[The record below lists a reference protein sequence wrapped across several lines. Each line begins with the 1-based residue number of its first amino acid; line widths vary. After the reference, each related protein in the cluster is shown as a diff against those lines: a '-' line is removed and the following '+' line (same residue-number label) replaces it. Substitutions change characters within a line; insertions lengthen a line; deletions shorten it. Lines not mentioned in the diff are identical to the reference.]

1 MLTTTTFTSP
11 LGIILLQADAQALL
25 SARLRPAGNYMPPIP
40 ETAELSDV
48 QTEAVRWLT
57 AYFAHQP
64 LPPMPPLQPGGTAY
78 EQRVWT
84 ALRTIPYGQTLTY
97 GELSRRLIPASSPRA
112 VGQAVGRNPLFLFIP
127 CHRVVAAH
135 HLGGFAYGQ
144 AAKQWLLDWEKNLQ
158 KQLRGVL

>member
-11 LGIILLQADAQALL
+11 LGIILLQADAQSLL

-48 QTEAVRWLT
+48 LVVAVRWLT

-84 ALRTIPYGQTLTY
+84 ALCNIPYGQTLTY

-144 AAKQWLLDWEKNLQ
+144 AAKQWLLDWEKDLQ
-158 KQLRGVL
+158 

>member
-1 MLTTTTFTSP
+1 MP
-11 LGIILLQADAQALL
+11 L
-25 SARLRPAGNYMPPIP
+25 
-40 ETAELSDV
+40 
-48 QTEAVRWLT
+48 
-57 AYFAHQP
+57 
-64 LPPMPPLQPGGTAY
+64 LQPGGTAY

-144 AAKQWLLDWEKNLQ
+144 AAKQWLLDWEKE
-158 KQLRGVL
+158 

>member
-25 SARLRPAGNYMPPIP
+25 SARLRPAGNYMPHIP

-48 QTEAVRWLT
+48 LTEAVRWLT
-57 AYFAHQP
+57 AYFAHQL

-84 ALRTIPYGQTLTY
+84 ALRNIPYGQTLTY

-158 KQLRGVL
+158 

>member
-40 ETAELSDV
+40 ETAEVSDV
-48 QTEAVRWLT
+48 LTVAVRWLT

-84 ALRTIPYGQTLTY
+84 ALRNIPYGQTLTY

-112 VGQAVGRNPLFLFIP
+112 VGQAVGRNPLFLLIP

-158 KQLRGVL
+158 

>member
-25 SARLRPAGNYMPPIP
+25 SAQLTPAGSNTLQGS
-40 ETAELSDV
+40 ETTELSDV
-48 QTEAVRWLT
+48 LVEAVRWLT

-84 ALRTIPYGQTLTY
+84 ALRTIPYGQALTY

-144 AAKQWLLDWEKNLQ
+144 AAKQWLLDWEKE
-158 KQLRGVL
+158 

>member
-25 SARLRPAGNYMPPIP
+25 SAQLTPAGSNTLQGS

-48 QTEAVRWLT
+48 LVEAVRWLT

-64 LPPMPPLQPGGTAY
+64 LPPMPLLQPGGTAY

-144 AAKQWLLDWEKNLQ
+144 AAKQWLLDWEKE
-158 KQLRGVL
+158 

>member
-11 LGIILLQADAQALL
+11 IGIILLQADAQALL
-25 SARLRPAGNYMPPIP
+25 SARLRPDGSDTLPVPKTAGQ
-40 ETAELSDV
+40 SDV
-48 QTEAVRWLT
+48 IVEAVRWLT

-64 LPPMPPLQPGGTAY
+64 LPPMPPLQPGGTVY

-84 ALRTIPYGQTLTY
+84 ALRNIPYGQTLTY

-144 AAKQWLLDWEKNLQ
+144 AAKQWLLDWEKDLQ
-158 KQLRGVL
+158 

>member
-25 SARLRPAGNYMPPIP
+25 SAQLTPAGSNTLQGS
-40 ETAELSDV
+40 ETTEPSDV
-48 QTEAVRWLT
+48 LVEAVRRL
-57 AYFAHQP
+57 AASFAHEP
-64 LPPMPPLQPGGTAY
+64 LPAMALLPPGGTAY

-144 AAKQWLLDWEKNLQ
+144 AAKQWLLDWEKE
-158 KQLRGVL
+158 

>member
-25 SARLRPAGNYMPPIP
+25 SARLRPARNYMPPIP

-48 QTEAVRWLT
+48 LVEAVRWLT

-64 LPPMPPLQPGGTAY
+64 LPPMPPLQPDGTAY

-144 AAKQWLLDWEKNLQ
+144 SAKQWLLDWEKNLQ

>member
-11 LGIILLQADAQALL
+11 IGIILLQADAQALL

-48 QTEAVRWLT
+48 LTEAVGWLT

-64 LPPMPPLQPGGTAY
+64 LPTMPPLQPGGTAY

-84 ALRTIPYGQTLTY
+84 ALRNIPYGQTLTY

-158 KQLRGVL
+158 

>member
-25 SARLRPAGNYMPPIP
+25 SAQLTPAGSNTLQGA
-40 ETAELSDV
+40 ETTEPSDV
-48 QTEAVRWLT
+48 LVEAVRWLT

-144 AAKQWLLDWEKNLQ
+144 AAKQWLLDWEKE
-158 KQLRGVL
+158 

>member
-25 SARLRPAGNYMPPIP
+25 SARLRPAGNYIPPIP

-48 QTEAVRWLT
+48 LTEAVRWLA

-64 LPPMPPLQPGGTAY
+64 LPAMPLLQPGGTAY

-127 CHRVVAAH
+127 CPRVVAAH

-158 KQLRGVL
+158 

>member
-40 ETAELSDV
+40 ETAEVSDV
-48 QTEAVRWLT
+48 LTVAVRWLT

-84 ALRTIPYGQTLTY
+84 ALRNIPYGQTLTY

-144 AAKQWLLDWEKNLQ
+144 AAKQWLLDWEKDLQ
-158 KQLRGVL
+158 

>member
-11 LGIILLQADAQALL
+11 LGIILLQADVQALL

-48 QTEAVRWLT
+48 LTEAVRWLT

-158 KQLRGVL
+158 

>member
-48 QTEAVRWLT
+48 LTEAVRWLT

-64 LPPMPPLQPGGTAY
+64 LPPMPPLQPGGTVY

-144 AAKQWLLDWEKNLQ
+144 TAKKWLLDWEKNLQ
-158 KQLRGVL
+158 

>member
-25 SARLRPAGNYMPPIP
+25 SARIRPAGNYMPPIP

-48 QTEAVRWLT
+48 LTEAVRWLT

-64 LPPMPPLQPGGTAY
+64 LPPMPPLQPGGTVY

-84 ALRTIPYGQTLTY
+84 ALRNIPYGQTVTY

-158 KQLRGVL
+158 

>member
-40 ETAELSDV
+40 ETAEVSDV
-48 QTEAVRWLT
+48 LTVAVRWLT

-84 ALRTIPYGQTLTY
+84 ALRNIPYGQTLTY
-97 GELSRRLIPASSPRA
+97 GELSRRLIPASSPYIH
-112 VGQAVGRNPLFLFIP
+112 GTL
-127 CHRVVAAH
+127 
-135 HLGGFAYGQ
+135 
-144 AAKQWLLDWEKNLQ
+144 
-158 KQLRGVL
+158 

>member
-25 SARLRPAGNYMPPIP
+25 SARLTPAGSNTLQGS
-40 ETAELSDV
+40 ETTEPSDV
-48 QTEAVRWLT
+48 LVEAVRWLA

-64 LPPMPPLQPGGTAY
+64 LPPMPLLQPGGTAY

-158 KQLRGVL
+158 

>member
-40 ETAELSDV
+40 ETAEVSDV
-48 QTEAVRWLT
+48 LTVAVRWLT

-84 ALRTIPYGQTLTY
+84 ALRNIPYGQTLTY

-112 VGQAVGRNPLFLFIP
+112 VGQAVGRNTLFLFIP

-144 AAKQWLLDWEKNLQ
+144 AAKQWLLDWEKDLQ
-158 KQLRGVL
+158 

>member
-25 SARLRPAGNYMPPIP
+25 SAQLTPAGSNTLQGS
-40 ETAELSDV
+40 ETTEPSDV
-48 QTEAVRWLT
+48 LVEAVRWLA

-64 LPPMPPLQPGGTAY
+64 IPAMPLLQPGGTAY

-144 AAKQWLLDWEKNLQ
+144 AAKQWLLDWEKE
-158 KQLRGVL
+158 

>member
-25 SARLRPAGNYMPPIP
+25 SAQLTPAGSNTLQGS
-40 ETAELSDV
+40 ETTEPSDV
-48 QTEAVRWLT
+48 LVEAVRWLT

-144 AAKQWLLDWEKNLQ
+144 AAKQWLLDWEKE
-158 KQLRGVL
+158 